1 VKAYCS
7 TLIFAN
13 QKQIMSFDLTDQL
26 IAKAVPI
33 TEMLS
38 VPSTEVKAFK
48 DRMTEECKDL
58 STCDIVSLAG
68 LHMYLMHLHL
78 ERRDFRK
85 NVNHKDKVMILPMIW
100 RDNGIVWSADKDCK
114 NIMSRDLITEDYLK
128 SYLSSHN
135 IDTTKSRYVTR
146 EYIDT
151 EVPEVAPEVVV
162 PQVANVVL
170 TKVAKS
176 VCKDTYSFAGIA
188 TNRKG
193 VISVKYTNDAKRL
206 TRLVRDGFTDVKF
219 VQLPHA
225 MLKPEVNQY
234 LIANAVL

>member
-13 QKQIMSFDLTDQL
+13 QKQIMSFELTDQL
-26 IAKAVPI
+26 IAKALPI

-38 VPSTEVKAFK
+38 VPSSEIKAFR
-48 DRMTEECKDL
+48 DRMSEECKDL

-68 LHMYLMHLHL
+68 LHMYLIHIYL
-78 ERRDFRK
+78 ERHHLRK
-85 NVNHKDKVMILPMIW
+85 NANHKDKVMIIPITW
-100 RDNGIVWSADKDCK
+100 GDTGILWGADKECK
-114 NIMSRDLITEDYLK
+114 NIVSCDLITEEYLK
-128 SYLSSHN
+128 SYLSSRN
-135 IDTTKSRYVTR
+135 IDTTKSRYITR
-146 EYIDT
+146 EYIDA
-151 EVPEVAPEVVV
+151 EVVEAPEVVV

-176 VCKDTYSFAGIA
+176 VCKDTYSYAGIA